1 MTLANCASALKKY
14 EYINRISKLRA
25 DAKKAAEEAEAAK
38 KAQAEADANSSAKE
52 AEAARKAQAE
62 AEAARK
68 AQAEADAKKAQAEA
82 DAKKAAE
89 EAEAEIATEHLI
101 AYGCRLI
108 TAVSLHCKLSLT
120 RLLQSIAV
128 ILYPHE
134 YVEGFVYNESE

>member
-1 MTLANCASALKKY
+1 MRLGNCASALTRY
-14 EYINRISKLRA
+14 EYVNRTSKLRA

-68 AQAEADAKKAQAEA
+68 AQAEADAKKA
-82 DAKKAAE
+82 AE
-89 EAEAEIATEHLI
+89 EAEAEIATEHFI
-101 AYGCRLI
+101 AHGCRLI